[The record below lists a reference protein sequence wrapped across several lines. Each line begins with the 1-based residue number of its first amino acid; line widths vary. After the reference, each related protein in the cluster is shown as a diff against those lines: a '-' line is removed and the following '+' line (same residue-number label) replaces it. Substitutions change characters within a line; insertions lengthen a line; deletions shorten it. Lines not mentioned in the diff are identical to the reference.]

1 MSSEKCLRHPTV
13 RARSCKECARIA
25 SSTMDIH
32 RRQLHCQEG
41 SASVVIKVTANVM
54 RMILHAP
61 GEVDGGHPELSPKTH
76 IQPMEYGFAP
86 VESGQ
91 AVSFVVDLQH
101 LIAGFNTVASIVTGV
116 ARRARAS
123 RNELIYN
130 HFSKKKGHIKEHL
143 LRDSVDAGRA
153 TGRGHATR
161 VSLLP
166 SYCWRSIHVYS
177 AHRCASS
184 ADRASVA

>member
-1 MSSEKCLRHPTV
+1 
-13 RARSCKECARIA
+13 
-25 SSTMDIH
+25 MDIH

-41 SASVVIKVTANVM
+41 SASVLIKVTANVM

-143 LRDSVDAGRA
+143 LRDSVDARA
-153 TGRGHATR
+153 RYRARARHTR
-161 VSLLP
+161 LAAAQLLLAQHP
-166 SYCWRSIHVYS
+166 CVLGPPVRLQ
-177 AHRCASS
+177 R
-184 ADRASVA
+184 

>member
-61 GEVDGGHPELSPKTH
+61 GEVDGGHPELSPKNAH

-101 LIAGFNTVASIVTGV
+101 LIAGFNTVASKLEQDGSFLLYRIQPRPLLGRPSSLIVNLFGSI
-116 ARRARAS
+116 S
-123 RNELIYN
+123 RVNFQNVKL
-130 HFSKKKGHIKEHL
+130 HL
-143 LRDSVDAGRA
+143 FPPLSV
-153 TGRGHATR
+153 
-161 VSLLP
+161 
-166 SYCWRSIHVYS
+166 
-177 AHRCASS
+177 
-184 ADRASVA
+184 